1 MNLIVLSFML
11 CFPTAWGENSN
22 NGAAFILCEVVHE
35 TRVANFKTS
44 ELLTGKMTDD
54 ILHQTKCCIILFFK
68 FQIKLT

>member
-54 ILHQTKCCIILFFK
+54 
-68 FQIKLT
+68 